1 MNPSTKTEVE
11 INQNIISIL
20 ILLNKFLVY
29 QWDPHHMQGSHVVY
43 KTKSVFYQIFK
54 HIFCVYESLGYFLF
68 W

>member
-29 QWDPHHMQGSHVVY
+29 QWDPHHLQGSPVVY
-43 KTKSVFYQIFK
+43 KTKSVFYLIQTQ
-54 HIFCVYESLGYFLF
+54 FCVYESLGYFLF